1 MSDPGSDPLE
11 TYRQADRRLRLV
23 LLGDGIATVGRV
35 TGEEQRRQVLAELR
49 RMRSAVD
56 ALLERD
62 DPLADV
68 SSTVGLEADLQRI
81 AASRS
86 RGRGA
91 ATPPTLLTPAEAAEA
106 LRLSVSSIY
115 RAVRAGQ
122 IRAVRLTGGGAL
134 RIPRSELLRLS
145 EGTMT
150 RPG

>member
-1 MSDPGSDPLE
+1 M
-11 TYRQADRRLRLV
+11 

-62 DPLADV
+62 GPLADV
-68 SSTVGLEADLQRI
+68 SSSERLEADLQRI

-86 RGRGA
+86 RGQRA
-91 ATPPTLLTPAEAAEA
+91 ETPPTLVTPAEAAEA